1 MIRSDQQSQNMSKM
15 SELQNGS
22 CKLVFDNLT
31 AVWLYRY
38 ISGCT
43 AAHDRDEI
51 FRKKYSGLYKSRPRL
66 AKERLTIWKRKK
78 QIFIQISQP
87 KGFSEIFCVPHR
99 STYMRPRTP
108 PFFQLLKYMYLYN
121 PVIVETQYW
130 WKSTYQ
136 CFTIQLWSQTS
147 AQDVLKLS
155 EKLFVLLIPASASE
169 RSVAH
174 KIPLSLLHF
183 VKQPSREGE
192 TRNPLVPTQ

>member
-99 STYMRPRTP
+99 STNMSSSDLTP
-108 PFFQLLKYMYLYN
+108 AGAVEPYQLVQLLNILEFEQWS
-121 PVIVETQYW
+121 PDTSTAVCIVAPT
-130 WKSTYQ
+130 KISCTAVRVLR
-136 CFTIQLWSQTS
+136 TTRSQ
-147 AQDVLKLS
+147 V
-155 EKLFVLLIPASASE
+155 F
-169 RSVAH
+169 
-174 KIPLSLLHF
+174 F
-183 VKQPSREGE
+183 
-192 TRNPLVPTQ
+192 